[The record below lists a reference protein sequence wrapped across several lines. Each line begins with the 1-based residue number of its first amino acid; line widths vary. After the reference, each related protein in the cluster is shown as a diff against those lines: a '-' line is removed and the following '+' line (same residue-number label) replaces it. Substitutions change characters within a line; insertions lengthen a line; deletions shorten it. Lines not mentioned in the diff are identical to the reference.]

1 MKRKKRLWLTIVM
14 TVLAFVGIGGY
25 MAETAYAYTFYP
37 ASFQYGD
44 LALNPENQPQVDGGS
59 SMKIENPGTEP
70 NLAEAVVHAFIAH
83 AQVAGDGQGNWQ
95 IPDLDIEGST
105 SNDGYPMIG
114 GLGSDSYDINSFVSR
129 LDGNLSYVQ
138 GYIQAHGGTTTASS
152 FSTNSIYDLVDLD
165 TVVLTSGA
173 TMTVHNT
180 PTGQYDSE
188 GNQILYGQYTITPTA
203 PPTAESIRISDGSS
217 GSSGTVTEGD
227 PLDISV
233 TSQQNV
239 DNGAYTHHYDSVK
252 VVSSSGTT
260 TWLVGT

>member
-1 MKRKKRLWLTIVM
+1 M